1 MINRTWIALA
11 AIVIGLIWSVV
22 VWRRTP
28 RRGPITLLAGSALS
42 FAVLDWL
49 RMALHL

>member
-1 MINRTWIALA
+1 MSRTWLVLA
-11 AIVIGLIWSVV
+11 ALCIGLAWSVA

-49 RMALHL
+49 RMTLHL

>member
-1 MINRTWIALA
+1 MSRTWLVLA
-11 AIVIGLIWSVV
+11 ALCIGLIWSIAI
-22 VWRRTP
+22 WRRAP